1 MDYPKNSNIPID
13 REEEKDLT
21 NPEYQRRAILEQS
34 PELLKPISDFA
45 AKIYSSPHDPK
56 FPDVQPRALLVGGF
70 VRDALLGQHPKDAD
84 LEVYGV
90 SPERLV
96 ELLTQMFPDKVDLVG
111 QQFGILKV
119 YANQG
124 IEFDVSIPRRES
136 KSGTGHKGF
145 VVQSD
150 PAMSI
155 EEAGRRRDF
164 TWNALA
170 ADPMTGEVF
179 DYFNGISDLEKR
191 SLRVTDPERF
201 KDDPLRVMRALQFAA
216 RYNFT
221 VEPESKKLMQEMVSQ
236 NQLAELPAERMTTE
250 VEKLLLKGEKPSVG
264 FELARE
270 LGIIEKHYPELHAL
284 IDTPQEPEWHPEGDV
299 WIHTMMVVDSAAKII
314 RQESRGFTP
323 QEKLEVMLGALCHD
337 LGKPATTEVIDG
349 KIRSLAHE
357 EAGIEP
363 TKALLSKFKFSEEV
377 ALAAE
382 IIAAEHLKPGQ
393 HYREFAEKQ
402 NIDEKTYINILRR
415 LIKRIDPVSWRV
427 LVAASESDSRGRTI
441 PGIDTA
447 PYGPGEAMTKVI
459 IENKLDVAAKTNLIS
474 GKDIFAVAERLG
486 MKVSGGRKFGDC
498 IKKIEEKRDNQE
510 IDTKEEALAIL
521 EEMMREGFFQN

>member
-1 MDYPKNSNIPID
+1 MPIG
-13 REEEKDLT
+13 EELENDIA
-21 NPEYQRRAILEQS
+21 NPEYQKKVILEQS

-45 AKIYSSPHDPK
+45 SKIYSSPHDPK
-56 FPDVQPRALLVGGF
+56 FPDIQPRALLVGGF
-70 VRDALLGQHPKDAD
+70 VRDSLLGKHPKDAD

-96 ELLTQMFPDKVDLVG
+96 ELLTQMFPDKVDMVG

-119 YANQG
+119 YANEG

-145 VVQSD
+145 VIQSD

-179 DYFNGISDLEKR
+179 DYFNGVSDLENKV
-191 SLRVTDPERF
+191 LRVTDPERF

-216 RYNFT
+216 RYNFS
-221 VEPESKKLMQEMVSQ
+221 VEPESLKLMQEMVAE
-236 NQLAELPAERMTTE
+236 NQLAELPAERMTSE
-250 VEKLLLKGEKPSVG
+250 FEKLLLKGEKPSVG
-264 FELARE
+264 FELARD
-270 LGIIEKHYPELHAL
+270 LGIIEKHYPELHVL
-284 IDTPQEPEWHPEGDV
+284 IDTAQEPEWHPEGDV
-299 WIHTMMVVDSAAKII
+299 WIHTMMVVDAAAKII
-314 RQESRGFTP
+314 RQEERGFTQ

-337 LGKPATTEVIDG
+337 LGKPATTKVIDG

-357 EAGIEP
+357 EAGVEP
-363 TKALLSKFKFSEEV
+363 TRSFLAKLKFGEDVSRS
-377 ALAAE
+377 AE
-382 IIAAEHLKPGQ
+382 IIAAHHLKPGQ
-393 HYREFAEKQ
+393 HYREFVEKK

-415 LIKRIDPVSWRV
+415 LLKHISPVSWKV
-427 LVAASESDSRGRTI
+427 LSACSESDSRGRTI

-447 PYGPGEAMTKVI
+447 PYGPGETMAKVI
-459 IENKLDVAAKTNLIS
+459 IENKLDIAAKTNLIS
-474 GKDIFAVAERLG
+474 GKDIFEVAERLG
-486 MKVSGGRKFGDC
+486 KKVRGGKKFGEC
-498 IKKIEEKRDNQE
+498 IKIIEEKRDNQE
-510 IDTKEEALAIL
+510 ISTKEEALLIL
-521 EEMMREGFFQN
+521 EEMLLDNFFAK